1 MLTKQDILRILTR
14 YSNGAKAVT
23 IANDLH
29 VNKSDVNRLLYQM
42 KGKEVD
48 CDANLRWLKKES
60 TAKPVTTA
68 SKVTVSP
75 TIRETITVPVEEPIT
90 PRPTPIPTLPIQ
102 PSLQHEESNN
112 GLVPGVYESLISQA
126 IKEKLGELSESKY
139 YIQTDAIDSAESYKM
154 LSEYLTEIVSGILKT
169 YFKRKEAKDTI
180 SAQVD
185 VVNRILRFIEKEWN
199 TDGVGTA
206 NDILN
211 DESKDVFLRG
221 IYNKVG
227 YTEEQISAKAKN
239 HPISGYRV
247 SSLFTG
253 GNDISMDDE
262 VRRDIQTA
270 DDIDLVVS
278 FIKFEGLRLLI
289 EDLRDF
295 VSRGN
300 THLRIM
306 TTTYMGATDPKAVR
320 LLYELKT
327 YGNVEIKASFNTKQ
341 ERLHAKAYIFSRR
354 SNFDTAYI
362 GSSNISRSA
371 LTKGL
376 EWNMRITTIENEHII
391 NKTKATFDNY
401 WNSDDF
407 EPIDTQE
414 ALDKFEEAIWKERNH
429 GKEDNDQTEYVTRFE
444 RKTHQIKVIE
454 KLQFE
459 RQMVHSYRNLIIAA
473 TGTGKTA
480 ISAFDFKDY
489 NKRCIKE
496 KGRKARLLFV
506 VHREKILKQARST
519 FRSVMVDGN
528 FGQIWTGRISPGFRA
543 NLDQLFITI
552 QTLNNNWDI
561 FSQMGADYYD
571 YIVIDE
577 VHHSAA
583 GSYREIFN
591 RLKPEIFIGLTAT
604 PERMDGKEIRPDFN
618 NRFAAEIRLQ
628 EALNQQLLSPFD
640 YFCVTD
646 DSVDLSR
653 VVCHG
658 DVYDRGELNRLY
670 NNNVQRFGIIQKALD
685 NYITDP
691 HDCKAVCFCCSIEH
705 AEFMARMFNE
715 HHYKAKS
722 VTSRNSS
729 EIDSVSDQLARGEI
743 NYLCV
748 ADILNEG
755 IDIPEIDT
763 VLFLRPTESL
773 TIFLQQLGRGLRL
786 ADGKICLTVLDFVAQ
801 ANKTYNYE
809 SRFRALVGRTMGSV
823 EQEVKNGFMFLPR
836 GCSIT
841 MEKQAQ
847 EYILKNIREA
857 IFNLQRLRREVRFFT
872 QNTGRELTYENF
884 LQNFN
889 LDWRIVYKSPGSWAR
904 LKVQSDIAVPGF
916 DAESKYTKLLEGGLA
931 RMYHTNSY
939 EYLSYLD
946 KFISNGMVQTSHP
959 TRREQKF
966 LQLFYYT
973 IWMDDTTKVN
983 KTYATRFSNIEDA
996 VHSVANIKWF
1006 IEELQF
1012 MVTLRLSQL
1021 SKTTQWLKIDDQ
1033 GEIELYGCY
1042 SADEIHL
1049 LLENKLGRWQVLG
1062 TQYNSERKFAMVFVT
1077 LNKSDKE
1084 YSPSTL
1090 YEDYVIS
1097 PSQFHWQSMNKV
1109 RIHSIEGQRIIRQN
1123 TNGWKYILF
1132 VRDAKQDEYGIT
1144 NAYYCLGL
1152 MDFHSSKGECPMNVT
1167 WNMHNAI
1174 PGFILETAKAV

>member
-1 MLTKQDILRILTR
+1 MEI
-14 YSNGAKAVT
+14 
-23 IANDLH
+23 
-29 VNKSDVNRLLYQM
+29 
-42 KGKEVD
+42 
-48 CDANLRWLKKES
+48 S
-60 TAKPVTTA
+60 T
-68 SKVTVSP
+68 
-75 TIRETITVPVEEPIT
+75 
-90 PRPTPIPTLPIQ
+90 
-102 PSLQHEESNN
+102 
-112 GLVPGVYESLISQA
+112 GVYETLISQA
-126 IKEKLGELSESKY
+126 IQDKLQEFPESRYHIQKES
-139 YIQTDAIDSAESYKM
+139 IDSAESYKM
-154 LSEYLTEIVSGILKT
+154 LAEYLTEIVSGVLKT
-169 YFKRKEAKDTI
+169 HFKRKDAKDTV

-185 VVNRILRFIEKEWN
+185 VVNKILKFIETEWKADDIN
-199 TDGVGTA
+199 TSEDQ
-206 NDILN
+206 LSE
-211 DESKDVFLRG
+211 ESKQMFLRG
-221 IYNKVG
+221 IYSKVG
-227 YTEEQISAKAKN
+227 YSADQIEAKAKN
-239 HPISGYRV
+239 HPVSGYRV

-270 DDIDLVVS
+270 DNIDLVVS

-289 EDLRDF
+289 DDLRAF
-295 VSRGN
+295 VSRGD
-300 THLRIM
+300 THLRVM
-306 TTTYMGATDPKAVR
+306 TTTYMGATDPKALR
-320 LLYELKT
+320 LLYELSEL
-327 YGNVEIKASFNTKQ
+327 GNVEIRASFNTKQ
-341 ERLHAKAYIFSRR
+341 ERLHAKAYIFSRH
-354 SNFDTAYI
+354 SSFDTAYI

-376 EWNMRITTIENEHII
+376 EWNMRVTSVENPHIL

-407 EPIDTQE
+407 EPIDSKD
-414 ALDKFEEAIWKERNH
+414 ALDKFEEAIWNERHKGASATN
-429 GKEDNDQTEYVTRFE
+429 GETEYVTRFE
-444 RKTHQIKVIE
+444 RKTHQIKVLE

-459 RQMVHSYRNLIIAA
+459 RQMIHSYRNLIIAA

-489 NKRCIKE
+489 NKQCIKE

-528 FGQIWTGRISPGFRA
+528 FGEIWTGRIAPSFHS
-543 NLDQLFITI
+543 NLDHLFITI
-552 QTLNNNWDI
+552 QTLNNNWDT
-561 FSQMGADYYD
+561 FEQMGADYYD

-583 GSYREIFN
+583 DSYLELFVRF
-591 RLKPEIFIGLTAT
+591 KPEIFVGLTAT

-628 EALNQQLLSPFD
+628 EALNQQLLAPFD

-653 VVCHG
+653 VVCRG
-658 DVYDRGELNRLY
+658 DVYDRSELNRLY
-670 NNNVQRFGIIQKALD
+670 NNNKQRFGIIQKALD
-685 NYITDP
+685 KYVTDP
-691 HDCKAVCFCCSIEH
+691 HDCKAVCFCCSIDH
-705 AEFMARMFNE
+705 AEYMDKMFNQ
-715 HHYKAKS
+715 HGYKSMS

-729 EIDSVSDQLARGEI
+729 DIDDASMKLARGDI

-786 ADGKICLTVLDFVAQ
+786 ADGKTCLTILDFVAQ

-809 SRFRALVGRTMGSV
+809 SRFRALVGKTMGSV
-823 EQEVKNGFMFLPR
+823 EKEIKNGFTFLPR

-847 EYILKNIREA
+847 EYILKNIHEA
-857 IFNLQRLRREVRFFT
+857 IFNLQRLKREVRFFT
-872 QNTGRELTYENF
+872 QNTGKELTYENF
-884 LQNFN
+884 LNNFN

-904 LKVQSDIAVPGF
+904 LKVQSDISVPDF

-931 RMYHTNSY
+931 RLFHTNSH
-939 EYLSYLD
+939 EYLTFLD
-946 KFISNGMVQTSHP
+946 RLIAGGMKQLHSATS
-959 TRREQKF
+959 REQKF

-973 IWMDDTTKVN
+973 IWMDDVSKVN
-983 KTYATRFSNIEDA
+983 KTYGTRFMSIEEA
-996 VHSVANIKWF
+996 VQSASSLKWF
-1006 IEELQF
+1006 MEELRF
-1012 MVTLRLSQL
+1012 LVSLRLSQL
-1021 SKTTQWLKIDDQ
+1021 SKTTTWLKVDDKA
-1033 GEIELYGCY
+1033 EIELYGCY

-1049 LLENKLGRWQVLG
+1049 LLENKLGRWQVFG
-1062 TQYNSERKFAMVFVT
+1062 TQYNTERKFAMVFVT

-1090 YEDYVIS
+1090 YEDYAIS
-1097 PSQFHWQSMNKV
+1097 PEQFHWQSMNKV
-1109 RIHSIEGQRIIRQN
+1109 RRGSEEGQRIIEQR
-1123 TNGWKYILF
+1123 TNGWKYLLF
-1132 VRDAKQDEYGIT
+1132 VRDTKQDEYGIT
-1144 NAYYCLGL
+1144 NAYYCLGF
-1152 MDFHSSKGECPMNVT
+1152 MDYHSSHGECPMNVV
-1167 WNMHNAI
+1167 WDMRNAI
-1174 PGFILETAKAV
+1174 PGFVLETAKAI